1 MNLEEAT
8 IVDGNLKVKSAN
20 EIKALFVKSNAKGK
34 KGYVSFCN
42 TGWFASTVWFAL
54 SEVAGIENVKLYD
67 GSLAHWTLNPKNEVI
82 NGQI

>member
-8 IVDGNLKVKSAN
+8 IVDGNLKVKSAD

-42 TGWFASTVWFAL
+42 TGWFTKYGLVCF
-54 SEVAGIENVKLYD
+54 K
-67 GSLAHWTLNPKNEVI
+67 
-82 NGQI
+82 

>member
-1 MNLEEAT
+1 MK
-8 IVDGNLKVKSAN
+8 LKLCLCK
-20 EIKALFVKSNAKGK
+20 IKCKRK
-34 KGYVSFCN
+34 KRLCFFFCN

>member
-1 MNLEEAT
+1 MY
-8 IVDGNLKVKSAN
+8 
-20 EIKALFVKSNAKGK
+20 LFVTQVGLP
-34 KGYVSFCN
+34 
-42 TGWFASTVWFAL
+42 STVWFAL